1 MKNHFAWLAILGVV
15 FLTSV
20 AIGGDSASTI
30 CPPGCCATSCAIS
43 D

>member
-1 MKNHFAWLAILGVV
+1 MKKYLALLAILGVV
-15 FLTSV
+15 FVTSV

-30 CPPGCCATSCAIS
+30 CPPGCCATSCAMS